1 MRALDLVENPVA
13 PSLADPAIG
22 GRCLRSM
29 GLLRE
34 EQEETMRL
42 SRYRLPKSVIL
53 AFAGVFCLALPA
65 CSLFGPDDPRAGL
78 SCLDD
83 SQECVDRRRVTLDA
97 FLADSDHK
105 WIREPVTAQAHVSGV
120 RLFAF
125 RSRKKELNCEELAH
139 GRREADSVAKAL
151 HGPEGKEF
159 SPALIARATLF
170 ASEVSKELTA
180 EIRARRCKV

>member
-1 MRALDLVENPVA
+1 
-13 PSLADPAIG
+13 
-22 GRCLRSM
+22 M

-34 EQEETMRL
+34 GQEETMRA
-42 SRYRLPKSVIL
+42 SRYRLPKSVIS
-53 AFAGVFCLALPA
+53 AFAGLFCLVLPA

-83 SQECVDRRRVTLDA
+83 SKECVDRRRVTLDSY
-97 FLADSDHK
+97 LADNDHK
-105 WIREPVTAQAHVSGV
+105 WIKEPATAQAHVSGV

-125 RSRKKELNCEELAH
+125 RSRKKELNCEELAR
-139 GRREADSVAKAL
+139 GRREADSVAKSL

-159 SPALIARATLF
+159 SPALVARATLF

-180 EIRARRCKV
+180 EIRVRHCQV